1 MELQSQDKKWIVM
14 KKIWT
19 SFQGNRLCFLNDK
32 VFAFQPDNKKIT
44 QIYEINNTKKQYDKK
59 NEIVLQGNDDGS
71 MLFPQKFIKEQSLL
85 VNKYYTFANLMR
97 LDEDGKLLSKLTIE
111 FNTYGIFGT
120 ISPDGEYLITW
131 NYKTKEIE
139 VRKYND

>member
-1 MELQSQDKKWIVM
+1 
-14 KKIWT
+14 
-19 SFQGNRLCFLNDK
+19 
-32 VFAFQPDNKKIT
+32 
-44 QIYEINNTKKQYDKK
+44 
-59 NEIVLQGNDDGS
+59 
-71 MLFPQKFIKEQSLL
+71 
-85 VNKYYTFANLMR
+85 MR
-97 LDEDGKLLSKLTIE
+97 LDEDAKLLSTFRIQ